1 MIVHECAV
9 VNSVLYVTALVVL
22 IVYSCL
28 KTTKNIII
36 YERIIAVLTSK
47 NKKYCIS
54 RRKKYFYVGPAR
66 LTLLKLNVFTTPEGY
81 LYRSCT
87 EIRLDDRR
95 ARKRPRR
102 LSVLARPS
110 SCVALAGR
118 FTSWTFRTEWGG
130 NAHTAFRRKDGLCY
144 FILFFITQQ

>member
-28 KTTKNIII
+28 KTTTKNIII

-54 RRKKYFYVGPAR
+54 RRKNIFMWVPR
-66 LTLLKLNVFTTPEGY
+66 DLIKLVYYP
-81 LYRSCT
+81 
-87 EIRLDDRR
+87 
-95 ARKRPRR
+95 
-102 LSVLARPS
+102 
-110 SCVALAGR
+110 
-118 FTSWTFRTEWGG
+118 
-130 NAHTAFRRKDGLCY
+130 
-144 FILFFITQQ
+144 

>member
-28 KTTKNIII
+28 KTTTKNIII

-54 RRKKYFYVGPAR
+54 RRKNYFNVGPAR
-66 LTLLKLNVFTTPEGY
+66 LTLL
-81 LYRSCT
+81 
-87 EIRLDDRR
+87 
-95 ARKRPRR
+95 
-102 LSVLARPS
+102 
-110 SCVALAGR
+110 
-118 FTSWTFRTEWGG
+118 
-130 NAHTAFRRKDGLCY
+130 
-144 FILFFITQQ
+144 

>member
-28 KTTKNIII
+28 KTTTKNIII

-66 LTLLKLNVFTTPEGY
+66 LTLL
-81 LYRSCT
+81 
-87 EIRLDDRR
+87 
-95 ARKRPRR
+95 
-102 LSVLARPS
+102 
-110 SCVALAGR
+110 
-118 FTSWTFRTEWGG
+118 
-130 NAHTAFRRKDGLCY
+130 
-144 FILFFITQQ
+144 